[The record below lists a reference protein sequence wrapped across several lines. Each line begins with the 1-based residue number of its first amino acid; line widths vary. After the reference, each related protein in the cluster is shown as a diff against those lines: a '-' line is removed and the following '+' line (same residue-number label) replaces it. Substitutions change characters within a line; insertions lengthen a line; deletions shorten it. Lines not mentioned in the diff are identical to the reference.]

1 MQHDKATSIPKLVS
15 SRLALSLPAHYRPS
29 DELDLYSQDGVERYT
44 QYFEYFEQ
52 YQALDNQEAESSG
65 PSSGRSTRT
74 YILRQREAVEQRL
87 MEDYFGDENNL
98 SNYPERNFNR
108 RYRISSKLFEEMV
121 SDIANYNV

>member
-1 MQHDKATSIPKLVS
+1 MDPDDLDF
-15 SRLALSLPAHYRPS
+15 Y
-29 DELDLYSQDGVERYT
+29 DLYSLDDME
-44 QYFEYFEQ
+44 QYSQYFEQ